1 MISNVSNWIKLFLGT
16 LITLCSQLF
25 GGFDLLFK
33 SLIFCMVAD
42 YITGILC
49 ALYEK
54 KLNSKTGFKGIIKKT
69 AILIIVSLAV
79 VAGKA
84 TNFEGIRNMVISFY
98 IANESLSVLEN
109 AAKMD
114 VPVISKLKKVFEQ
127 LKENNIK

>member
-1 MISNVSNWIKLFLGT
+1 MINNFSNWLKLFLGT

-33 SLIFCMVAD
+33 SLVFCMVAD

-54 KLNSKTGFKGIIKKT
+54 KLNSKTGFKGIIKKSV
-69 AILIIVSLAV
+69 ILIIVSLAV

-84 TNFEGIRNMVISFY
+84 ANFEGIRNMVISFY

-114 VPVISKLKKVFEQ
+114 VPVISKLKNVLQQ
-127 LKENNIK
+127 LKENNSK

>member
-1 MISNVSNWIKLFLGT
+1 MINNFSNWIKLFLGT

-69 AILIIVSLAV
+69 VILIIVSLAV

>member
-54 KLNSKTGFKGIIKKT
+54 KLNSKTGCKGIIKKT

>member
-84 TNFEGIRNMVISFY
+84 TNFDGIRNMVISFY